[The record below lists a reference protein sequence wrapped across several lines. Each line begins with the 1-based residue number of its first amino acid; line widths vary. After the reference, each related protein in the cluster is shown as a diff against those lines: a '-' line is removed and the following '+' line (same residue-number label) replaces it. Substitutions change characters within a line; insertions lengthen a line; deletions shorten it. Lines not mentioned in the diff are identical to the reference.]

1 MAINVSV
8 ANNQANQLNDNVS
21 KLYDAKKQM
30 QGYRASVYNNW
41 QGKEVTYILEAI
53 DKVIGDIDSA
63 IRNIESLSSDIK
75 SVAAQIKREED
86 EAAARA
92 AAEQRAAEQRA
103 AEQRSA
109 AGRNA
114 ASNAAVAQPTQ
125 ASSAKQQKI
134 NAAQNAYDNA
144 KNELD
149 KLMDQKNKLEKKI
162 QKANLIK
169 KLSLWDDLR
178 ALEKAI
184 NAAED
189 NVKKA
194 QNALKAAKK

>member
-1 MAINVSV
+1 MAINVSA

-21 KLYDAKKQM
+21 KLFDAKKQM
-30 QGYRASVYNNW
+30 QVYRASLSANW
-41 QGKEVTYILEAI
+41 QGKEVTYILDAI
-53 DKVIGDIDSA
+53 DKVIWDIDSA
-63 IRNIESLSSDIK
+63 IRSLESLSNDIK

-92 AAEQRAAEQRA
+92 AAEQRAAEQRSVA
-103 AEQRSA
+103 SHSA
-109 AGRNA
+109 AANA
-114 ASNAAVAQPTQ
+114 TVAQTTQ

-134 NAAQNAYDNA
+134 NAAQSAYDNA
-144 KNELD
+144 KKELD
-149 KLMDQKNKLEKKI
+149 KLYDQRDKLNDKI
-162 QKANLIK
+162 SKANIFK
-169 KLSLWDDLR
+169 KLTYLDDST